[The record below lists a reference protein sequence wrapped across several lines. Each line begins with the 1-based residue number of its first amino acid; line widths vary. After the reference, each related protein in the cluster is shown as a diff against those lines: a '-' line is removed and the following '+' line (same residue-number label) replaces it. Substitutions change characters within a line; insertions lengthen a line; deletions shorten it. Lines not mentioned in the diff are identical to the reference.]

1 LIAAAPIGG
10 NGLAVRERK
19 GFAGLSMTVPP
30 TIYQIPREKEDGQE
44 VNLAVAA
51 LENKSWCP

>member
-1 LIAAAPIGG
+1 M
-10 NGLAVRERK
+10 AVRERK

-51 LENKSWCP
+51 LENKTCRP

>member
-1 LIAAAPIGG
+1 M
-10 NGLAVRERK
+10 AVRERK

-44 VNLAVAA
+44 VNGDSVVDTA
-51 LENKSWCP
+51 LEQ